1 MGKFTIIQ
9 NDVTYILS
17 DEDLAESS
25 LRDVES
31 YEYVFLVDGV
41 IKTYMDCIVEDK
53 LDDMVRTRL
62 LWYHP
67 KELPNELPKLVQTF
81 KKKKYESNVR
91 I

>member
-25 LRDVES
+25 LSDMES
-31 YEYVFLVDGV
+31 YEYVFLVGGV